1 MLSHFPKIVNGTTL
15 DLAALQEF
23 QTNAVRA
30 VDSLEN
36 SFGAVNFK
44 LEELQRFLLEA
55 NNAMRWLTEHHP
67 DAMREYHATQLAL
80 HTLEEPP
87 TPAP

>member
-23 QTNAVRA
+23 QTNAVRV

-36 SFGAVNFK
+36 SIGAVNFR
-44 LEELQRFLLEA
+44 LEELQRFL
-55 NNAMRWLTEHHP
+55 
-67 DAMREYHATQLAL
+67 
-80 HTLEEPP
+80 
-87 TPAP
+87 